1 MPDRFERSI
10 WTKPLRMMMERYPL
24 AQDKP
29 AIGVAVAI
37 VSIAVAWAV
46 RVAADP
52 LLGSGFPYVTFFPAI
67 VLTAFFFGV
76 RAGIVAAV
84 LGCLVSWFAFIEP
97 RYTFAMH
104 IGTAVALLFYTFV
117 VGVDLLLIHWA
128 QVATAHL
135 RQESRRCAEMA
146 EQRGLL
152 FEELQHRVGNNLQ
165 VVGALL
171 SAQRRQITDEQGRR
185 ALEEAGNRLR
195 VIGDISRQLY
205 SADGELSASHEFIS
219 RLVNAVLNASGRQH
233 DIRVEC
239 HVEDHIQLLGNKAVP
254 FALILTETLN
264 NAIEHG
270 FARRG
275 GSISLHLVRQ
285 GEDRLRL
292 TITDDGDG
300 LAEGFDMEASN
311 SLGLKISR
319 QLAKQLQGD
328 YRLIRRDDGAGTIA
342 ELDMAAD

>member
-1 MPDRFERSI
+1 MPERFERSI
-10 WTKPLRMMMERYPL
+10 WTKPLRMMMSRYPL
-24 AQDKP
+24 AQGKP
-29 AIGVAVAI
+29 VIGVAVATI
-37 VSIAVAWAV
+37 GIAVAWAV
-46 RVAADP
+46 RMAADP

-97 RYTFAMH
+97 RYSFAMH
-104 IGTAVALLFYTFV
+104 TGTAVALLFYTFV

-128 QVATAHL
+128 QVATMHL
-135 RQESRRCAEMA
+135 RVESRRCAEMA

-171 SAQRRQITDEQGRR
+171 SAQRRQITDVQGRR

-219 RLVNAVLNASGRQH
+219 RLVDAVLNASGRQH
-233 DIRVEC
+233 DIKVQCRIDE
-239 HVEDHIQLLGNKAVP
+239 HIQLLSNKAVP

-270 FARRG
+270 FANRG
-275 GSISLHLVRQ
+275 GTIDLALSRQ
-285 GEDRLRL
+285 GDDRLL
-292 TITDDGDG
+292 LAITDDGEG
-300 LAEGFDMEASN
+300 LKAGFDMEAST

-319 QLAKQLQGD
+319 QLARQLQGD
-328 YRLIRRDDGAGTIA
+328 YRLSNRSDGTGTYA